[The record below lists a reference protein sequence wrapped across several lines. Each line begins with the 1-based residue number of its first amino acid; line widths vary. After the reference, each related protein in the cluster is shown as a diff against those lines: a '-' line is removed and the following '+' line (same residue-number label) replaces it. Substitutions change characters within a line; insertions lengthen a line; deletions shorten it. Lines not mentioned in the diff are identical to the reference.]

1 MTDLN
6 DMMVFRQVVEQG
18 SFTAAANEMGLPKS
32 NISRKISRLEAS
44 LNTKLIERSTRS
56 LNLTEVGR
64 VFYEHCV
71 RIADEV
77 SSAQECIETLSHNPK
92 GWIKLC
98 TSLTLGQALISPHL
112 AQFSAQYPEINLDIT
127 LTNRRVDVIEEGF
140 DLIIRAGESPDSNLI
155 TKRLATVKLGL
166 FASHKYLDKCKN
178 IAIKVPDDLRQH
190 NCLYMNA
197 GKEKYSWQLS
207 DADSQIHLDIKPTM
221 LCNDFATLQ
230 QMALAGMGIALLPE
244 YLSDTDEQA
253 GNLQRVLPD
262 WEGRSVNI
270 YAIYPSRKGATP
282 KIKEFIHYL
291 NQQLN

>member
-18 SFTAAANEMGLPKS
+18 SFTAAANEIGLPKS
-32 NISRKISRLEAS
+32 NISRKISRLETGLQA
-44 LNTKLIERSTRS
+44 KLLERSTRS

-64 VFYEHCV
+64 IFYDHCV

-77 SSAQECIETLSHNPK
+77 ASAQECIETLSHNPK

-98 TSLTLGQALISPHL
+98 TSLTLGQTLISPHL
-112 AQFSAQYPEINLDIT
+112 AKFSEQYPDVHLDIN

-140 DLIIRAGESPDSNLI
+140 DLIIRVGESPDSNLI
-155 TKRLATVKLGL
+155 TKRLTTVKLAL
-166 FASHKYLDKCKN
+166 FASRGYVEKHKVMPIKN
-178 IAIKVPDDLRQH
+178 PDDLQLH
-190 NCLYMNA
+190 SCLYMNA
-197 GKEKYSWQLS
+197 RNEKHRWHLS
-207 DADSQIHLDIKPTM
+207 NSERQIHLDITPSM

-230 QMALAGMGIALLPE
+230 QMALSDMGIALLPE
-244 YLSDTDEQA
+244 YLCKAEVTT

-262 WEGRSVNI
+262 WDGRKVNL

-282 KIKEFIHYL
+282 KIRAFIDYL
-291 NQQLN
+291 AQQLN